1 MSGTGGRL
9 PIVFQQKTKDIWVV
23 LAIALGMLAGGIA
36 MAFDTATLVSVF
48 GLFHVPRARIG
59 WPVALLGLAVV
70 LMAGNALARGLP
82 RLELRE
88 EGIVLRGRF
97 GGTTRIAW
105 REVERVDV
113 QHMETMGAP
122 NVAGTVTFDS
132 VAIVLTDGRKV
143 AISELGPAEEMR
155 REIMRARGRY
165 CCGNRNAIGRRPS
178 QCRQQKEFSEE

>member
-1 MSGTGGRL
+1 
-9 PIVFQQKTKDIWVV
+9 V
-23 LAIALGMLAGGIA
+23 LAIGAALLTCGIW
-36 MAFDTATLVSVF
+36 MTFDSATLISVF
-48 GLFHVPRARIG
+48 GLFHVARPIVG
-59 WPVALLGLAVV
+59 WPMAALGLVVV
-70 LMAGNALARGLP
+70 LMAGNALAHGLP

-88 EGIVLRGRF
+88 EGIVVRGRF

-132 VAIVLTDGRKV
+132 VAIITTNGRKV

-155 REIMRARGRY
+155 EEIMGVRVSAGT
-165 CCGNRNAIGRRPS
+165 
-178 QCRQQKEFSEE
+178 

>member
-1 MSGTGGRL
+1 MQDQP
-9 PIVFQQKTKDIWVV
+9 PIVFAPKPGGVWIV
-23 LAIALGMLAGGIA
+23 LAIGAALLAAGIW
-36 MAFDTATLVSVF
+36 MTFDSATLISVF
-48 GLFHVPRARIG
+48 GLFHVARSGVG
-59 WPVALLGLAVV
+59 WPVALLGLVVV

-105 REVERVDV
+105 REIERVDV

-132 VAIVLTDGRKV
+132 VAIILTDGRKA
-143 AISELGPAEEMR
+143 AISELGQAEEMR
-155 REIMRARGRY
+155 REIMRVRGRLV
-165 CCGNRNAIGRRPS
+165 S
-178 QCRQQKEFSEE
+178 D

>member
-1 MSGTGGRL
+1 MQDQP
-9 PIVFQQKTKDIWVV
+9 PIVFAPKPGGVWIV
-23 LAIALGMLAGGIA
+23 LAIGAALLACGIW
-36 MAFDTATLVSVF
+36 MTFDSATLISVF
-48 GLFHVPRARIG
+48 GLFHVARSGVG
-59 WPVALLGLAVV
+59 WPVALLGLVVV

-105 REVERVDV
+105 REIERVDV

-132 VAIVLTDGRKV
+132 VAIILTDGRKA
-143 AISELGPAEEMR
+143 AISELGQAEEMR
-155 REIMRARGRY
+155 REIMRVRGRLV
-165 CCGNRNAIGRRPS
+165 S
-178 QCRQQKEFSEE
+178 D

>member
-1 MSGTGGRL
+1 MMSGADDKL
-9 PIVFQQKTKDIWVV
+9 PIVFAPKPGGVWIV
-23 LAIALGMLAGGIA
+23 LALGAAMLALGIWMT
-36 MAFDTATLVSVF
+36 FDSATLISVF
-48 GLFHVPRARIG
+48 GLFHVPRAWIG
-59 WPVALLGLAVV
+59 WPVALLGLILVPLAV
-70 LMAGNALARGLP
+70 NALVRGLP

-155 REIMRARGRY
+155 REIMGWR
-165 CCGNRNAIGRRPS
+165 
-178 QCRQQKEFSEE
+178 KEVE

>member
-1 MSGTGGRL
+1 MMSGADDKL
-9 PIVFQQKTKDIWVV
+9 PIVFAPKRGGVWIVLLIGVALLAAGIW
-23 LAIALGMLAGGIA
+23 MT
-36 MAFDTATLVSVF
+36 FDSATLVSVF
-48 GLFHVPRARIG
+48 GLFYVPRSWIG
-59 WPVALLGLAVV
+59 WPVALLGLILVPPAI
-70 LMAGNALARGLP
+70 NALVRGLP

-105 REVERVDV
+105 GEVARVDV

-132 VAIVLTDGRKV
+132 VAIVLIDGRKV

-155 REIMRARGRY
+155 REIMGWRTR
-165 CCGNRNAIGRRPS
+165 S
-178 QCRQQKEFSEE
+178 

>member
-1 MSGTGGRL
+1 MSGAGDKL
-9 PIVFQQKTKDIWVV
+9 PIVFAPKPGGVWIV
-23 LAIALGMLAGGIA
+23 LAIGVAMLVLGIWMT
-36 MAFDTATLVSVF
+36 FDSATLISVF
-48 GLFHVPRARIG
+48 GLFHVARPVVG
-59 WPVALLGLAVV
+59 WPMALFGLVVALMAV
-70 LMAGNALARGLP
+70 NALARGLP

-113 QHMETMGAP
+113 AHMETMGAP
-122 NVAGTVTFDS
+122 NAAGTVTFDS

-155 REIMRARGRY
+155 REIMRWRGQ
-165 CCGNRNAIGRRPS
+165 ITHV
-178 QCRQQKEFSEE
+178 